1 MLVLLH
7 PIFFSEHEAP
17 NFIHDLLGLVIKTL
31 IYRPQSPDQFFNCQR
46 LEVDEHLDG
55 DHNLRE
61 PRWKH
66 VQELLDDSY
75 IFDRLAQSLEISN
88 EIGYSHTKIIYG
100 LPLLELDV
108 LEILQEFLG
117 IHFFT

>member
-1 MLVLLH
+1 
-7 PIFFSEHEAP
+7 
-17 NFIHDLLGLVIKTL
+17 
-31 IYRPQSPDQFFNCQR
+31 
-46 LEVDEHLDG
+46 
-55 DHNLRE
+55 
-61 PRWKH
+61 